1 MEPNPESYWA
11 FVLGTL
17 AKEME
22 AEDQGMIERK
32 PSNISEV
39 RWIKFELRMI

>member
-1 MEPNPESYWA
+1 MESNPESYWV

-22 AEDQGMIERK
+22 AEDQGMTERK
-32 PSNISEV
+32 PSNISEA
-39 RWIKFELRMI
+39 RWMKFELIMI